1 MCPKLMLPA
10 HYAQSQLKAIFN
22 INLCYVFFWC
32 HYVLLQSMLAKGIVT
47 IIHWLLIQLCFL
59 HIHKLHMND
68 NKVCRV
74 LISLKSHCCHLFL
87 LLDLFPQ
94 TSYKSTNASSSTN
107 TELFSEG
114 CSQSGYENLRV
125 KSPLATK
132 LGLSFISVFLL
143 F

>member
-1 MCPKLMLPA
+1 
-10 HYAQSQLKAIFN
+10 
-22 INLCYVFFWC
+22 
-32 HYVLLQSMLAKGIVT
+32 MLAKGIVT

-68 NKVCRV
+68 NKVGRV

-87 LLDLFPQ
+87 LLDVFPQ

-114 CSQSGYENLRV
+114 CVHSQGMKTRALRV
-125 KSPLATK
+125 PWQQNEDSTSFQYFYYFNH
-132 LGLSFISVFLL
+132 LSVTFSKKPSLTQQTTSERPVT
-143 F
+143 